1 MSQRPRQMLG
11 SFSEPNDHQ
20 PLTHQFEL
28 FLNQFNRITQ
38 TVFNQVASSSLSSLS
53 SSSSASNSN
62 QLHEISILQ
71 EIIQLEKYLYN
82 LLEINSK
89 HDRNSKKIQNLYLTL
104 TKLNTDHFK
113 KKLDQIFA
121 IKNQL
126 DIICSDGQNEKIRFE
141 EVKNC
146 DFPHFFFSLRLHSP
160 CCSSARCL
168 SNRSARLIV
177 CSISVALTPNHIMS
191 YARLIAPYTS
201 APPAPSTADQDQPI
215 NPSTGLDL
223 QDPSLRFLMPF
234 PTEDVIRRGRMGQEM
249 SAPVNGASDPLNSG
263 NEIGALLGEIRTADG
278 GNFNHFDYT
287 LRFHNFT
294 FQPARD
300 FLMPTSW
307 ISMEDLPSV

>member
-1 MSQRPRQMLG
+1 TRNREMSQRPRQMLG

-141 EVKNC
+141 EVKN
-146 DFPHFFFSLRLHSP
+146 L
-160 CCSSARCL
+160 
-168 SNRSARLIV
+168 
-177 CSISVALTPNHIMS
+177 ALTPNHIMS

-278 GNFNHFDYT
+278 ARPTQNQANAHLAAYPT
-287 LRFHNFT
+287 M
-294 FQPARD
+294 PARRPPPPP
-300 FLMPTSW
+300 LPEA
-307 ISMEDLPSV
+307 EDDLFDLDLNPDL